1 MNLITVRFTNL
12 ACIILFCFA
21 TLVFASKTSAQILG
35 NYSPV
40 TLSVGANAN
49 ISPTAAPS
57 NTSRMAVF
65 ASGEFSGL
73 LTAVATTGIV
83 TITDAKP
90 VGSYTIT
97 VVAFSSSG
105 LSTTKTFTLIV
116 NNTECNDGRFNGN
129 TNYPIIRNNLTGIA
143 IGDFNG
149 DNKQDLLAAHIGY
162 NSVSIRFGNG
172 TGGFTGSSEEVV
184 SSHPYAIAVGD
195 FNRDG
200 KQDFVV
206 SNEGADLVAVRLG
219 DGTGSFSSMPNV
231 HVGNAPAIVAI
242 GDFNNDAKQD
252 FAVANFH
259 SNNVS
264 ICLGDG
270 SGNFTITSNI
280 NVGTYPECIAISDF
294 NRDGK
299 QDFAVTNSGSQSV
312 SIRLG
317 NGMGGFSAMP
327 DVPVGFNPYNVVIAD
342 FNRDGNV
349 DIAVTNYSSNTVS
362 IRFGDGTGGFTGN
375 DELPVPGGPYSIT
388 IGNFNGDDFPDLAIT
403 NYFSNKVSI
412 RLGDG
417 AGGFYGNS
425 QVIVG
430 SYPVCVVAGDFNG
443 DKRQDIAVANYN
455 DHSISVRLGMMGI
468 PSISPVA
475 SNSPR
480 CTGQSLQLFASGGSS
495 YSWSGP
501 NGFSSNDQNPEIP
514 MATVAH
520 SGIYSLSLVDVNN
533 CTATL
538 STIARVNPLPVV
550 TFTLTQDSLCTFDP
564 ALTLGGGSPLG
575 GTYSGP
581 GVVGGN
587 TFDPAITGAGF
598 YYLHYTYVDSNDCA
612 NSEFDKMN
620 VVLCN
625 SVNLIENDQNISF
638 FPNPVKD
645 NFSIDLSSFHG
656 QLTMDI
662 LGGDGR
668 CVRHYI
674 EDDKKIHQVSTL
686 GLSPGIY
693 TLIIRS
699 MGQTKTARIVKV
711 E

>member
-1 MNLITVRFTNL
+1 MLRNLILILVM
-12 ACIILFCFA
+12 III
-21 TLVFASKTSAQILG
+21 TSEMKAQILG
-35 NYSPV
+35 NYSPL
-40 TLSVGANAN
+40 TIAVGAN
-49 ISPTAAPS
+49 ISVSASAAPS
-57 NTSRMAVF
+57 NTSRISVF

-73 LTAVATTGIV
+73 LTGATTTGIV

-90 VGSYTIT
+90 VGSYTIS

-129 TNYPIIRNNLTGIA
+129 TNFPIIRNNLTGIA

-162 NSVSIRFGNG
+162 NSVSIRLGNG
-172 TGGFTGSSEEVV
+172 SGGFTGSTEEPV
-184 SSHPYAIAVGD
+184 SSHPYALAVGD

-200 KQDFVV
+200 KQDFIV

-219 DGTGSFSSMPNV
+219 DGTGAFGSMPNV
-231 HVGNAPAIVAI
+231 HVGSAPAIVAI
-242 GDFNNDAKQD
+242 ADFNNDAIQD
-252 FAVANFH
+252 FAVANFQ
-259 SNNVS
+259 SNTVS

-270 SGNFTITSNI
+270 SGNFTVTTNV
-280 NVGTYPECIAISDF
+280 NVGNYPECVAISDF

-317 NGMGGFSAMP
+317 NGLGGFTAMA
-327 DVPVGFNPYNVVIAD
+327 DVSVGFNPYNVVLTD
-342 FNRDGNV
+342 FNRDGNI
-349 DIAVTNYSSNTVS
+349 DMAVTNYSSNTVS
-362 IRFGDGTGGFTGN
+362 IRLGNGTGGFSGN
-375 DELPVPGGPYSIT
+375 NELPVPGGPYSIA
-388 IGNFNGDDFPDLAIT
+388 IGNFNGDEFPDLAIT
-403 NYFSNKVSI
+403 IYFSNKVSI

-430 SYPVCVVAGDFNG
+430 SYPVCVVAGDFNA

-455 DHSISVRLGMMGI
+455 DHSISLRLGMIGV

-480 CTGQSLQLFASGGSS
+480 CDGQSLQLFASGGSS

-501 NGFSSNDQNPEIP
+501 NGFNSTDQNPEIQT
-514 MATVAH
+514 ATISH
-520 SGIYSLSLVDVNN
+520 SGIYSLSLIDVNN

-538 STIARVNPLPVV
+538 STIVRINPLPNV

-564 ALTLGGGSPLG
+564 ALTLGGGSPAG

-587 TFDPAITGAGF
+587 TFDPAVTGTGF

-625 SVNLIENDQNISF
+625 SVELIENEQNIRF

-645 NFSIDLSSFHG
+645 NFSIDLSTFHG
-656 QLTMDI
+656 ELI
-662 LGGDGR
+662 IYLIAANGR
-668 CVRHYI
+668 EVRQYKCN
-674 EDDKKIHQVSTL
+674 DQKIQNVSAT
-686 GLSPGIY
+686 GLSPGTY
-693 TLIIRS
+693 TLRIQS
-699 MGQTKTARIVKV
+699 KDQTKTAGLIKV